1 MEAHSMSNLIITIGR
16 QFGSGGREIG
26 MRLAK
31 ELGIDFYDRKLIT
44 QAAKKSGFSEELFEM
59 MDKRATNSLLYS
71 LSMFGGSG
79 VNGMS
84 LTDQLYLTQANLIR
98 EFADKGSCVIVGRC
112 ADHILR
118 EYPNRFDFFI
128 SAPVETRLARIKA
141 SPDREFEGNKNPQIA
156 LEKMDK
162 QRATYYNYYTG
173 KVWGK
178 ADHYDLC
185 INAGRIGIDNTVEAL
200 LRFINY
206 NKE

>member
-1 MEAHSMSNLIITIGR
+1 MSNLIITIGR

-44 QAAKKSGFSEELFEM
+44 QAAKKSGFSEVLFEM

>member
-1 MEAHSMSNLIITIGR
+1 MSNLIITIGR

-128 SAPVETRLARIKA
+128 SAPVETRLARIMA
-141 SPDREFEGNKNPQIA
+141 SPDREFEGNKNPQVA

-185 INAGRIGIDNTVEAL
+185 INAGRVGIDNSVEAL

-206 NKE
+206 NKD

>member
-1 MEAHSMSNLIITIGR
+1 MSNLIITIGR

-26 MRLAK
+26 KRLAE
-31 ELGIDFYDRKLIT
+31 ELGIEFYDRSLIT
-44 QAAKKSGFSEELFEM
+44 AAAKKSGFSEELFEM

-98 EFADKGSCVIVGRC
+98 EFADKSSCVIVGRC

-118 EYPNRFDFFI
+118 EYPNRFDLFI
-128 SAPVETRLARIKA
+128 SAPIEDRIRRIQS
-141 SPDREFEGNKNPQIA
+141 SPDREFEGNKSPQST
-156 LEKMDK
+156 LDKMDK

-185 INAGRIGIDNTVEAL
+185 VNAGRLGIDKSVEL
-200 LRFINY
+200 ILNFVNGL
-206 NKE
+206 KE

>member
-1 MEAHSMSNLIITIGR
+1 MSNLIITIGR

-185 INAGRIGIDNTVEAL
+185 INAGRIGIDNSVEAL

>member
-1 MEAHSMSNLIITIGR
+1 MSNLIITIGR
-16 QFGSGGREIG
+16 QYGSGGKQIG
-26 MRLAK
+26 KRLSE
-31 ELGIDFYDRKLIT
+31 ELGIAFYDRKLIT
-44 QAAKKSGFSEELFEM
+44 AAAKKSGFSEELFEM

-98 EFADKGSCVIVGRC
+98 EFADAGSAVFVGRC

-118 EYPNRFDFFI
+118 EYPNRFDIFI
-128 SAPVETRLARIKA
+128 SGSIEDRIRHIQ
-141 SPDREFEGNKNPQIA
+141 SDPDRELGGNKSPQST

-185 INAGRIGIDNTVEAL
+185 INAGRLGVEKSVQLILSYIDGL
-200 LRFINY
+200 
-206 NKE
+206 KE

>member
-1 MEAHSMSNLIITIGR
+1 MSNLIITIGR
-16 QFGSGGREIG
+16 QFGSGGRQIG
-26 MRLAK
+26 RRLAE
-31 ELGIDFYDRKLIT
+31 ELGIDFYDRALIT
-44 QAAKKSGFSEELFEM
+44 AAAKKSGFSEELFEM

-118 EYPNRFDFFI
+118 EYPNRFDLFI
-128 SAPVETRLARIKA
+128 SAPIEDRIRRIQS
-141 SPDREFEGNKNPQIA
+141 SPDREFEGNKSPQST

-185 INAGRIGIDNTVEAL
+185 INAGRLGIDKSVEL
-200 LRFINY
+200 ILNFVNGL
-206 NKE
+206 KE

>member
-1 MEAHSMSNLIITIGR
+1 MSNLIITIGR
-16 QFGSGGREIG
+16 QFGSGGRQIG
-26 MRLAK
+26 KRLAE
-31 ELGIDFYDRKLIT
+31 ELGIDFYDRALIT
-44 QAAKKSGFSEELFEM
+44 AAAKKSGFSEELFEM

-112 ADHILR
+112 ADHVLR
-118 EYPNRFDFFI
+118 EYPNRFDIFI
-128 SAPVETRLARIKA
+128 SAPIEDRIRRIQS
-141 SPDREFEGNKNPQIA
+141 SPDREFEGNKSPQST

-185 INAGRIGIDNTVEAL
+185 INAGRLGIDRSVEL
-200 LRFINY
+200 ILNFVNGL
-206 NKE
+206 KE

>member
-1 MEAHSMSNLIITIGR
+1 MSNLIITIGR

-128 SAPVETRLARIKA
+128 SAPIETRLARIKA
-141 SPDREFEGNKNPQIA
+141 SPDREFEGNKNPQIT

-185 INAGRIGIDNTVEAL
+185 INAGRVGIDNSVEAL

>member
-1 MEAHSMSNLIITIGR
+1 
-16 QFGSGGREIG
+16 
-26 MRLAK
+26 
-31 ELGIDFYDRKLIT
+31 
-44 QAAKKSGFSEELFEM
+44 
-59 MDKRATNSLLYS
+59 DKRATNSLLYS

-118 EYPNRFDFFI
+118 EYPNRFDIFI
-128 SAPVETRLARIKA
+128 SAPIEDRIRRIQS
-141 SPDREFEGNKNPQIA
+141 SPDREFEGNKSPQST

-185 INAGRIGIDNTVEAL
+185 INAGRLGIDKSVEL
-200 LRFINY
+200 ILNFVNGL
-206 NKE
+206 KE

>member
-1 MEAHSMSNLIITIGR
+1 MSNLIITIGR
-16 QFGSGGREIG
+16 QYGSGGRQIG
-26 MRLAK
+26 KRLSE
-31 ELGIDFYDRKLIT
+31 ELGIAFYDRKLIT
-44 QAAKKSGFSEELFEM
+44 AAAKKSGFSEELFEM

-98 EFADKGSCVIVGRC
+98 EFADAGSAVFVGRC

-118 EYPNRFDFFI
+118 EYPNRVDIFI
-128 SAPVETRLARIKA
+128 SGSIEDRIRYIQ
-141 SPDREFEGNKNPQIA
+141 SDPDRELGGNKSPQST

-185 INAGRIGIDNTVEAL
+185 INAGRLGVEKSVQL
-200 LRFINY
+200 ILSYINGL
-206 NKE
+206 KE